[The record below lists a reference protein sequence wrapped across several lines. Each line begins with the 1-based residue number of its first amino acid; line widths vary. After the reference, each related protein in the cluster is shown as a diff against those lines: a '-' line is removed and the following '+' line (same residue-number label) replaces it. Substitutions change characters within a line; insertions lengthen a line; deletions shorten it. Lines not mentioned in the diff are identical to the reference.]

1 MAYFNYMKRMIF
13 YYLRAWARDFN
24 RKPLILRG
32 ARQVGKTHS
41 IREVGKLFE
50 NLVEI
55 NFEELTEAGA
65 IFEKDL
71 NVDRI
76 IRDLTILTGK
86 KITPEKTLLFLDEA
100 QEVPRS
106 LIALRYFYEKMP
118 DLHMIA
124 AGSL

>member
-1 MAYFNYMKRMIF
+1 MKRMIF
-13 YYLRAWARDFN
+13 YYLKAWINDTE

-41 IREVGKLFE
+41 IRELGKLFE
-50 NLVEI
+50 DFVEI
-55 NFEELTEAGA
+55 NFEELTEACA

-76 IRDLTILTGK
+76 IRDLNILTGK
-86 KITPEKTLLFLDEA
+86 KIIPGKTLLFLDEA
-100 QEVPRS
+100 QEAPRS

-118 DLHMIA
+118 ALHVIA
-124 AGSL
+124 